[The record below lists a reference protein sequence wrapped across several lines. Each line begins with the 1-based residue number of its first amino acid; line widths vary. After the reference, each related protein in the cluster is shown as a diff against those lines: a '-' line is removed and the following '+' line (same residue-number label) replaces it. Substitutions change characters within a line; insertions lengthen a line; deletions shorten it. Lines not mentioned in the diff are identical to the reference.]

1 MNALKIKWKQKTAA
15 VFSVLFHPVFIP
27 LYGLIIIYSA
37 PTLLSYIPFKIKMG
51 IFIMVTA
58 NNVILPLSVTAILYS
73 RGIIK
78 SVFAQERSERI
89 ILLTF
94 SLVMYSITALLLLKV
109 PVPSLFK
116 AYFVSIAV
124 VTLAT
129 LFITFIYRLSLH
141 AAGTGGLLALTGFM
155 IFRFDMVSVSH
166 IVVLLII
173 SGAVLTSRL
182 YLEEHKPGEVL
193 TGFITG
199 AAVMSM
205 SLHFL
210 LN

>member
-1 MNALKIKWKQKTAA
+1 MNTVKRKWIQKTAT
-15 VFSVLFHPVFIP
+15 VISVLFHPVFIP
-27 LYGLIIIYSA
+27 LFGLIIIYSA
-37 PTLLSYIPFKIKMG
+37 PTLLSYIPFNIKRG
-51 IFIMVTA
+51 IFILVTA
-58 NNVILPLSVTAILYS
+58 NNVIIPLSMTAVFYS

-109 PVPSLFK
+109 PVPSLIK

-129 LFITFIYRLSLH
+129 LFITFFYRLSLH
-141 AAGTGGLLALTGFM
+141 AASTGGLLALAGFM
-155 IFRFDMVSVSH
+155 IFRFNIVSVSH
-166 IVVLLII
+166 IIILLIVC
-173 SGAVLTSRL
+173 GAVLTSRL
-182 YLEEHKPGEVL
+182 YLEEHKSGEVL
-193 TGFITG
+193 TGFVTG
-199 AAVMSM
+199 AAVMSL